1 MDLKDVVLF
10 VGVFCFSC
18 SAHKTVFRESGIV
31 ENDKTSSW
39 EFGLSL
45 FPSGLTT
52 PDLKLPHLS
61 GHCKEDFNRYRNAIL
76 NPNRTTLW
84 AYKSKDIYLS
94 TKFCYYI
101 YVRIFTIKV
110 CNIAL
115 FSLLKY
121 FHSAR
126 CNRKVSRR
134 YFTRKS

>member
-18 SAHKTVFRESGIV
+18 SAHKTVFRENGII
-31 ENDKTSSW
+31 ENDKTNSL

-61 GHCKEDFNRYRNAIL
+61 EHCKEDFNRYRNAIL

-84 AYKSKDIYLS
+84 AYKSKGIYLI
-94 TKFCYYI
+94 TKFCYYKFFYI
-101 YVRIFTIKV
+101 E
-110 CNIAL
+110 
-115 FSLLKY
+115 SLQY
-121 FHSAR
+121 S
-126 CNRKVSRR
+126 
-134 YFTRKS
+134 KSVDA

>member
-18 SAHKTVFRESGIV
+18 SAHKTVFRENGIV
-31 ENDKTSSW
+31 ENDKTNAW

-52 PDLKLPHLS
+52 PDLKLPDLS
-61 GHCKEDFNRYRNAIL
+61 GHCREDFDRYRNAIL
-76 NPNRTTLW
+76 NPDRTTLW
-84 AYKSKDIYLS
+84 AYKSKNIYLN
-94 TKFCYYI
+94 TKFYY
-101 YVRIFTIKV
+101 YFTMEV
-110 CNIAL
+110 CNTL
-115 FSLLKY
+115 LLSLLKY

-126 CNRKVSRR
+126 CNRKISRR

>member
-1 MDLKDVVLF
+1 MDLKDVLLF

-18 SAHKTVFRESGIV
+18 SAHKTVFRENAII
-31 ENDKTSSW
+31 ENGKTNSW

-45 FPSGLTT
+45 FPSGLIT

-76 NPNRTTLW
+76 NPDRTTLW
-84 AYKSKDIYLS
+84 AYKSKNIYLN
-94 TKFCYYI
+94 TKFYY
-101 YVRIFTIKV
+101 YEFFTMDV
-110 CNIAL
+110 CNTL
-115 FSLLKY
+115 LLSLLKY

-126 CNRKVSRR
+126 CNRKISRR

>member
-1 MDLKDVVLF
+1 MDFKDVVLF
-10 VGVFCFSC
+10 IGVFCFSC
-18 SAHKTVFRESGIV
+18 SAHKTVFRENTII
-31 ENDKTSSW
+31 ENGKTNSW

-45 FPSGLTT
+45 FPSGLIT

-76 NPNRTTLW
+76 NPDRDTLW

-94 TKFCYYI
+94 TKFCYYK
-101 YVRIFTIKV
+101 IFTFKV
-110 CNIAL
+110 YNIAL

-126 CNRKVSRR
+126 CNRKISRR